1 VAPLP
6 TFHDDSGSVRFWV
19 DTDDGSHVGATI
31 SKETLHYKFQ
41 ARLNGTDAVETYTT
55 HRAVIDAAVQRR
67 IATGSIEP
75 VMLRE
80 SDFAA
85 ILRA

>member
-6 TFHDDSGSVRFWV
+6 TFHDETGTVRFWV
-19 DTDDGSHVGATI
+19 DTADGSVVGATI
-31 SKETLHYKFQ
+31 SKETLHYRFQ
-41 ARLNGTDAVETYTT
+41 ARLNGTDAVETYAT
-55 HRAVIDAAVQRR
+55 HRAEIDAVVQRR

-80 SDFAA
+80 ADFAA
-85 ILRA
+85 LRRA